1 MLVSAP
7 GTQSIHIKFL
17 LFISYIV
24 CTFAFFDSLKWLKIL
39 QASWK
44 ESYYISSL
52 NLLRRYL

>member
-44 ESYYISSL
+44 ES
-52 NLLRRYL
+52 